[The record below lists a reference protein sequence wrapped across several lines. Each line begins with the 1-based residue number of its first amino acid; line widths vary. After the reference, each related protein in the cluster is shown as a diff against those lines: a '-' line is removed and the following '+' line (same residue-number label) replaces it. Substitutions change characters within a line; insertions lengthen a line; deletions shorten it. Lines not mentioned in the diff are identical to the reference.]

1 MKTPRIETDRLL
13 LREIQETDVNDI
25 FGCWMQDEN
34 VSRYMCWK
42 ASYDIAETQ
51 SFVRFE
57 LEQIENEKWNRW
69 IIVLRETGQIVGT
82 CLVFFNEDDAENHW
96 DISYNLGKKYWGK
109 GYITEA
115 MKAVMQFAE
124 IELGMEECI
133 TTYAKVNTASANVLH
148 KLGFIDEAEIP
159 YEYSGGDIITE
170 GILCRYGLQEGD
182 RMSIDETRR
191 EFEASFVEAQFYNKQ
206 TQDSEHLEKILS
218 AIQIKN
224 DRRILDI
231 GCGSGYLTFPIA
243 KMNQDAQVIG
253 LDIVTNTLKQ
263 NEERAEADGLCNLK
277 FVSYDG
283 MTFPFK
289 DASFDL
295 VVSRY
300 ALHHFPEI
308 EKSMCEVARVLK
320 PGGRLFISDPRPN
333 DCDHTRFV
341 DDYMQLKK
349 DGHIKFY
356 TKDEWIRICGKYG
369 MHIVDGFDSEIRF
382 PKKKSTAVGFEKVL
396 AKHSKEIIDSY
407 KLTQTEDEIWVTEQV
422 NNLMFE
428 KG

>member
-124 IELGMEECI
+124 TELGMEECI

-159 YEYSGGDIITE
+159 YECSGGDIITE

-182 RMSIDETRR
+182 RMSIDG
-191 EFEASFVEAQFYNKQ
+191 
-206 TQDSEHLEKILS
+206 KI
-218 AIQIKN
+218 
-224 DRRILDI
+224 
-231 GCGSGYLTFPIA
+231 
-243 KMNQDAQVIG
+243 
-253 LDIVTNTLKQ
+253 
-263 NEERAEADGLCNLK
+263 
-277 FVSYDG
+277 
-283 MTFPFK
+283 
-289 DASFDL
+289 
-295 VVSRY
+295 
-300 ALHHFPEI
+300 
-308 EKSMCEVARVLK
+308 
-320 PGGRLFISDPRPN
+320 
-333 DCDHTRFV
+333 
-341 DDYMQLKK
+341 
-349 DGHIKFY
+349 
-356 TKDEWIRICGKYG
+356 
-369 MHIVDGFDSEIRF
+369 
-382 PKKKSTAVGFEKVL
+382 
-396 AKHSKEIIDSY
+396 
-407 KLTQTEDEIWVTEQV
+407 
-422 NNLMFE
+422 
-428 KG
+428 